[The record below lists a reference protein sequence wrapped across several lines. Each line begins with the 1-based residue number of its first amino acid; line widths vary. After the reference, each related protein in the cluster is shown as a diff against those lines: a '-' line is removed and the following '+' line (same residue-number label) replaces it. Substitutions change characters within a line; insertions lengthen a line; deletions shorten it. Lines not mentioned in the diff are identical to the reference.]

1 MEQDRLNKIYKATTR
16 QIYDE
21 FQTSAHGLS
30 DEEAKKRLDTN
41 GPNVITKKKKEN
53 IFKVFFKNFTSML
66 AILLWVAGIIS
77 IIACFIAEETE
88 SSIGPLKDPGMLYL
102 AIAIF
107 LVNIINGV
115 FSFIQQSKAMKST
128 DALSKMLPSYARVI
142 RNGQEQQIEA
152 KDLVVGDVIILSEGD
167 RISADAR
174 ILNCN
179 DLTCNQS
186 ALDGEATPSRKMSEP
201 HKDMPETS
209 IRAKN
214 IVFAGTSVST
224 GTARCVVIAT
234 GMDTEFGK
242 IASLTQEIGEKK
254 APLEEEVEKMTK
266 TIALIALSIGMIVFV
281 FAIITYG
288 VQEGFDKPSMYL
300 QQFVVALGMIVAFIP
315 EGLLPTVS
323 LSLAKA
329 VQRLAKEGAL
339 VKSLSK
345 AETLGSTTVICSD
358 KTGTLTKNEMTVKY
372 LYLHTGELTVTGSGY
387 SLKGQILN
395 AKNEQMTALKDKDLK
410 ALLTCG
416 ALCSDAKIVH
426 KKEENRFIVLG
437 DPTEACLGVVAEK
450 GLISGPNIA
459 RIHPRIRALPF
470 DSVRKMMTTI
480 HQLDRE
486 VDGAQRV
493 AYTKGSPKELIEK
506 CSHILENGKIRE
518 INGDDV
524 KKAMAANDKY
534 ARNGLRVLGMAFRL
548 IRRTDKLPIAISEY
562 TPELIENNMVFIG
575 LEAMQDPPREG
586 IEKAIEKCHRAGI
599 KIIMITGDYS
609 LTALAIAR
617 NIGIVRGE
625 DPHVVSGSELNA
637 MDDDQLKELL
647 KGEIIFARMAP
658 EQKYRIVSCLQ
669 ELGEVVAVTGDGV
682 NDAPALKKADIGIA
696 MGIAGT
702 DVAKDAADMI
712 LTDDNFSSI
721 VTAIEEGRA
730 IFANIK
736 KFITYIFNSN
746 VPEAI
751 PVLIPLMS
759 LGQVPMMLTILE
771 VLIIDLGTDML
782 PALGLGS
789 EKPLPGIM
797 DTKPRKKSDH
807 LITKKLYGKA
817 FFYGMMTSVLAVFA
831 FFVYTYFQ
839 TGSFTSFAAQPTQEW
854 MSATSVV
861 LASIVLCQVGMV
873 FNCRTDEEST
883 FSIGLLSNRSI
894 ITGIIFELALLMVVI
909 FVPFLN
915 TTVLETNMIL
925 DYRIW
930 LIMLTFPF
938 IVVGVEEL
946 RKYIKRRKKND
957 VKLKKEEVAS

>member
-1 MEQDRLNKIYKATTR
+1 MEQERLNKIYKATSR

-21 FQTSAHGLS
+21 FNTSAHGLS
-30 DEEAKKRLDTN
+30 AKEAEERLLKN
-41 GPNVITKKKKEN
+41 GPNIIAKKKKEN

-66 AILLWVAGIIS
+66 AILLWIAGTIS
-77 IIACFIAEETE
+77 IVACFIAEESE

-107 LVNIINGV
+107 LVNIINGL
-115 FSFIQQSKAMKST
+115 FSFFQQHKAMKST
-128 DALSKMLPSYARVI
+128 EALSKMLPSYARVI
-142 RNGQEQQIEA
+142 RDGQEQQIEA
-152 KDLVVGDVIILSEGD
+152 KDLVVGDIIILSEGD

-186 ALDGEATPSRKMSEP
+186 ALDGEATPSRKTSEP
-201 HKDMPETS
+201 HKELPETS

-234 GMDTEFGK
+234 AMDTEFGK
-242 IASLTQEIGEKK
+242 IASLTQEIGESKS
-254 APLEEEVEKMTK
+254 PLENEVEKMTK
-266 TIALIALSIGMIVFV
+266 TIALIALSIGLIVFIFSV
-281 FAIITYG
+281 ITYG
-288 VQEGFDKPSMYL
+288 VVEGFDKPSMYL

-372 LYLHTGELTVTGSGY
+372 LYLPTGELSVTGSGY
-387 SLKGQILN
+387 SLKGEILN
-395 AKNEQMTALKDKDLK
+395 ERKEPITALNNKDLK

-450 GLISGPNIA
+450 GLVSGPNIT
-459 RIHPRIRALPF
+459 RITPRIRALPF

-486 VDGAQRV
+486 VDGAQRI
-493 AYTKGSPKELIEK
+493 AYTKGSPKELIDK
-506 CSHILENGKIRE
+506 CKYILENGKIRE
-518 INGDDV
+518 INEDDK

-534 ARNGLRVLGMAFRL
+534 ARNGLRVLGMALRY
-548 IRRTDKLPIAISEY
+548 IKRSDKLPLAISDY
-562 TPELIENNMVFIG
+562 TPELIEQDLTFLG

-586 IEKAIEKCHRAGI
+586 IENAIATCHKAGI

-617 NIGIVRGE
+617 NIGIVKGE
-625 DPHVVSGSELNA
+625 DPHVVSGAELNA
-637 MDDDQLKELL
+637 MDDDELKTLL

-669 ELGEVVAVTGDGV
+669 ELGEIVAVTGDGV

-712 LTDDNFSSI
+712 LTDDNFASI
-721 VTAIEEGRA
+721 VTAIEEGRT

-746 VPEAI
+746 IPEAI
-751 PVLIPLMS
+751 PVLIPL
-759 LGQVPMMLTILE
+759 LTIGRVPMMLTILE

-789 EKPLPGIM
+789 EKPMPGIM
-797 DTKPRKKSDH
+797 DKPPRKKDEH
-807 LITKKLYGKA
+807 LITKKLYGRA
-817 FFYGMMTSVLAVFA
+817 FYLGLVTSVLAVFA
-831 FFVYTYFQ
+831 YFMYVYFQ
-839 TGSFTSFAAQPTQEW
+839 TGSFTGFPAQGSEYW
-854 MSATSVV
+854 MSSTSVI
-861 LASIVLCQVGMV
+861 LASIVFCQVGMV
-873 FNCRTDEEST
+873 FNCRTEEDST
-883 FSIGLLSNRSI
+883 FKVGLFSNRSI
-894 ITGIIFELALLMVVI
+894 LIGIVAEIALLIIVL
-909 FVPFLN
+909 FVPMLN
-915 TTVLETNMIL
+915 TVVLETNAIY

-930 LIMLTFPF
+930 LIMFTFPF
-938 IVVGVEEL
+938 IVIGIEEL
-946 RKYIKRRKKND
+946 RKYLKRRKNVIKC
-957 VKLKKEEVAS
+957 KKVEE